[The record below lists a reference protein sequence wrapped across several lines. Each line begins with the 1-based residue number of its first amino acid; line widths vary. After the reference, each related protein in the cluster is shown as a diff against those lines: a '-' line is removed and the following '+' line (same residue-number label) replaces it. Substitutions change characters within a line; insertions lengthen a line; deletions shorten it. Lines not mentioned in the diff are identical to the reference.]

1 MTDDEVGPKSLFFLR
16 AITVATVIIVLFFLV
31 DAIVA

>member
-1 MTDDEVGPKSLFFLR
+1 MTEDEVGPKSLLFLR
-16 AITVATVIIVLFFLV
+16 AITLATAVIVLFFIV